1 MSKIYLYNNVEISNI
16 IYQEKSLLN
25 LTPDEFYIGNIGLRE
40 SGESNWLRFSHNL
53 EKTYGFDTKTFTKK
67 YA

>member
-25 LTPDEFYIGNIGLRE
+25 LIPDDFDIGNIDLKE
-40 SGESNWLRFSHNL
+40 SGESN
-53 EKTYGFDTKTFTKK
+53 
-67 YA
+67 